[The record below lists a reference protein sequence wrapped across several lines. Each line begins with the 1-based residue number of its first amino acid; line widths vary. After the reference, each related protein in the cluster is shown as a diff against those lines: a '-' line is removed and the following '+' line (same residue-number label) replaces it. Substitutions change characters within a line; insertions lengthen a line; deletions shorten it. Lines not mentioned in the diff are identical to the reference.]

1 MKHIADLFF
10 EAGMLK
16 QIPRSGYHFLG
27 TGKESV
33 AEHTFMVVFIAWVM
47 SRLLPEV
54 DGARLMA
61 MCLVHDLPEART
73 GDLNTVQK
81 RYVRADED
89 KALID
94 MTRPLPFGSD
104 LRELMEEF
112 NTAGTRLAELAHDAD
127 QLAFILDLK
136 AQMDMGRPAP
146 AEWLPAV
153 RNRLKTDVGKKIAA
167 SIQETAR
174 DDWWRKILLTDSG

>member
-33 AEHTFMVVFIAWVM
+33 AEHSFMVAFIAWVM

-54 DGARLMA
+54 DATRLMA
-61 MCLVHDLPEART
+61 MCLVHDLPEARI
-73 GDLNTVQK
+73 GDLNSVQK
-81 RYVRADED
+81 QYVCADEQ
-89 KALID
+89 KAVAD
-94 MTRPLPFGSD
+94 MTRSLSFGSTLFD
-104 LRELMEEF
+104 LIEEF
-112 NTAGTRLAELAHDAD
+112 TAGSSPLAALAHDAD

-136 AQMDMGRPAP
+136 AQADMGRPAP
-146 AEWLPAV
+146 AEWLPSV
-153 RNRLKTDVGKKIAA
+153 LKRLKTEVGRKIAA
-167 SIQETAR
+167 GIQETTR
-174 DDWWRKILLTDSG
+174 DDWWRKNFID

>member
-27 TGKESV
+27 TGQESV

-54 DGARLMA
+54 DAARLMA
-61 MCLVHDLPEART
+61 MCLVHDLPEARI

-81 RYVRADED
+81 RYVHADESR
-89 KALID
+89 ATRD
-94 MTRPLPFGSD
+94 MIRDLPFGSS
-104 LRELMEEF
+104 LAGLLEEF
-112 NTAGTRLAELAHDAD
+112 NAKDSPLAELAHDAD

-146 AEWLPAV
+146 AEWLPSV
-153 RNRLKTDVGKKIAA
+153 LKRLKTETGRILARG
-167 SIQETAR
+167 IQETNR
-174 DDWWRKILLTDSG
+174 DDWWRKILLTDPG